1 MPIAK
6 LSKKTLVDYSEQFMC
21 LKAEDRI
28 IKGEYDSEIGQSLV
42 VELQKCTADQEVQC
56 KSDAEIQN
64 FFNQGGNLL
73 LLNNQI
79 RFDSYQYGADSII
92 KESKITWLPISNIVK
107 Q

>member
-42 VELQKCTADQEVQC
+42 VEL
-56 KSDAEIQN
+56 
-64 FFNQGGNLL
+64 
-73 LLNNQI
+73 
-79 RFDSYQYGADSII
+79 
-92 KESKITWLPISNIVK
+92 
-107 Q
+107 